1 MLIYHPAYD
10 VNHGMFRM
18 LRLLDRN
25 PAHQLQ
31 WDTFRILDIY
41 YLFPHLLA
49 AATLPRTF
57 TKAKRAFGAQGT
69 KYTRAPAPRIFI
81 QQMSGLH
88 ESVAISLVSKGLLDA
103 EAFKARTLKRTGKPL
118 PPAIEDAFASATGDQ
133 NLIDLLAVD
142 LAAIPL
148 SGHNGLKE
156 RTRLLESYYD
166 AA

>member
-1 MLIYHPAYD
+1 
-10 VNHGMFRM
+10 
-18 LRLLDRN
+18 
-25 PAHQLQ
+25 
-31 WDTFRILDIY
+31 
-41 YLFPHLLA
+41 
-49 AATLPRTF
+49 
-57 TKAKRAFGAQGT
+57 
-69 KYTRAPAPRIFI
+69 
-81 QQMSGLH
+81 MSGLH